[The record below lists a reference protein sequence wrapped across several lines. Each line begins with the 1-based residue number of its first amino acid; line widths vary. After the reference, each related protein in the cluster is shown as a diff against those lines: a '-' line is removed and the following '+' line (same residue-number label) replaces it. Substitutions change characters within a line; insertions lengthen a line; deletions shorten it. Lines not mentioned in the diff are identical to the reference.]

1 MTIKNS
7 YIISFIL
14 TPYKEHNLA
23 LFVNRFLNTGAW
35 HFMINFQIQFKT
47 FPKLLNSKY
56 YKRKVAKYITL
67 QGGPVKSVTI
77 ANL

>member
-1 MTIKNS
+1 M
-7 YIISFIL
+7 SFIL

-56 YKRKVAKYITL
+56 FKRYFKWQNILLYRKL
-67 QGGPVKSVTI
+67 F
-77 ANL
+77 N